1 MEGLDTI
8 ELFID
13 ESREEDGIEAISLV
27 EFPAIEENFVA
38 LSKHKV
44 EFKTVDSEKRI
55 IVGLALVPNK
65 LIYRRRG
72 DYEYNI
78 TFSTETV
85 RKASELYLKRLKNNN
100 TTLEHAE
107 FTGGVSV
114 IESWIVEDPE
124 KDKTA
129 LYGLNAVEGA
139 WAVTMKIDND
149 EVWEDVKQ
157 GKYLGLSI
165 EGMFSDNVEDI
176 EEVEASNVL
185 EEIKRLLTEDIE
197 LKEDLVEYPHV
208 MYNPETGE
216 SVEITNE
223 EEHEKYTKKGWT
235 HTKPKS
241 YEEQE
246 LKSYTD
252 YPQGATNNAKRALKY
267 KKENGSSCG
276 TSVGWTRASQLAN
289 REPLS
294 RDTIARMATFKRH
307 QQHKDVPY
315 SEGCG
320 GIMWDAWGG
329 TAGGNWAISKLKK
342 KENES

>member
-1 MEGLDTI
+1 MKDLDII

-13 ESREEDGIEAISLV
+13 ETKEDDGIEAISLV
-27 EFPAIEENFVA
+27 ESPAIEENFVA

-55 IVGLALVPNK
+55 IVGLALVPDK

-78 TFSTETV
+78 VFSKDTV
-85 RKASELYLKRLKNNN
+85 RKASELYLKRLKLNNA
-100 TTLEHAE
+100 TLEHDNQM
-107 FTGGVSV
+107 TTGVSV
-114 IESWIVEDPE
+114 IESWIVEDPQ

-139 WAVTMKIDND
+139 WAVTMKIDNE

-165 EGMFSDNVEDI
+165 EGMFSDNVDVEEI
-176 EEVEASNVL
+176 EASEVLEELKKLLSEEVE
-185 EEIKRLLTEDIE
+185 
-197 LKEDLVEYPHV
+197 
-208 MYNPETGE
+208 ME
-216 SVEITNE
+216 S
-223 EEHEKYTKKGWT
+223 Y
-235 HTKPKS
+235 S
-241 YEEQE
+241 
-246 LKSYTD
+246 D
-252 YPQGATNNAKRALKY
+252 YPESARNNAKRALKW

-276 TSVGWTRASQLAN
+276 TSVGWTRASQLASGAA
-289 REPLS
+289 LS
-294 RDTIARMATFKRH
+294 RSTIARMASFKRH

-329 TAGGNWAISKLKK
+329 TSGVEWAIRKLEQID
-342 KENES
+342 KE

>member
-27 EFPAIEENFVA
+27 ESPAIEENFIA

-44 EFKTVDSEKRI
+44 EFKTIDSDKRI
-55 IVGLALVPNK
+55 IVGLALVPDK

-78 TFSTETV
+78 VFSKDTV
-85 RKASELYLKRLKNNN
+85 RKASELYLKRLKINNA
-100 TTLEHAE
+100 TLEHDDQM
-107 FTGGVSV
+107 TSGVSV
-114 IESWIVEDPE
+114 IESWIVEDPN

-129 LYGLNAVEGA
+129 LYGLNAVQGA

-149 EVWEDVKQ
+149 EVWEDVKA

-185 EEIKRLLTEDIE
+185 EEIKKLLTED
-197 LKEDLVEYPHV
+197 V
-208 MYNPETGE
+208 
-216 SVEITNE
+216 
-223 EEHEKYTKKGWT
+223 
-235 HTKPKS
+235 
-241 YEEQE
+241 E

-267 KKENGSSCG
+267 KKEKGSSCG

-294 RDTIARMATFKRH
+294 RDTIARMASFKRH

-320 GIMWDAWGG
+320 GLMWDCWGG
-329 TAGGNWAISKLKK
+329 TSGVEWAIRKLKQIDK
-342 KENES
+342 

>member
-1 MEGLDTI
+1 MKDLDTI

-13 ESREEDGIEAISLV
+13 ETKEDDGIEAISLV
-27 EFPAIEENFVA
+27 ESPAIEENFVA

-55 IVGLALVPNK
+55 IVGLALVPDK

-78 TFSTETV
+78 VFSKETV
-85 RKASELYLKRLKNNN
+85 RKASELYLKRLKLNNA
-100 TTLEHAE
+100 TLEHDNQM
-107 FTGGVSV
+107 TTGVSV
-114 IESWIVEDPE
+114 IESWIVEDPQ

-139 WAVTMKIDND
+139 WAVTMKIDNE

-165 EGMFSDNVEDI
+165 EGMFSDNVDVEEI
-176 EEVEASNVL
+176 EASEVLEELKKLLFEEVE
-185 EEIKRLLTEDIE
+185 
-197 LKEDLVEYPHV
+197 
-208 MYNPETGE
+208 ME
-216 SVEITNE
+216 S
-223 EEHEKYTKKGWT
+223 Y
-235 HTKPKS
+235 S
-241 YEEQE
+241 
-246 LKSYTD
+246 D
-252 YPQGATNNAKRALKY
+252 YPESARNNAKRALKW

-276 TSVGWTRASQLAN
+276 TSVGWTRASQLASGAA
-289 REPLS
+289 LS
-294 RDTIARMATFKRH
+294 RSTIARMASFKRH

-329 TAGGNWAISKLKK
+329 TSGVEWAIRKLEQID
-342 KENES
+342 KE